1 MLSSGA
7 ETLLRMVGWTF
18 LPDLGARLLLR
29 TYRHLQSSPPPFL
42 GLKPR
47 QPPPMNSPG
56 YALQQRI
63 SFSVIILAYLLYT
76 SVQAYLQA
84 PPNFY
89 ELLGVLP
96 NADEGTL
103 KTAFRNFARVNHPDR
118 VGASGESIFI
128 AARDA
133 FDTLKSSTRRFA
145 YDRFG
150 PDVVGWTTECTTTA
164 DYLER
169 GLMASCGFYIVSAVA
184 MILYA
189 IFGQSGFGAFVSH
202 FVIFFILILF

>member
-1 MLSSGA
+1 M
-7 ETLLRMVGWTF
+7 
-18 LPDLGARLLLR
+18 LLR
-29 TYRHLQSSPPPFL
+29 TYRHLQSSPPAFL
-42 GLKPR
+42 GLRPR
-47 QPPPMNSPG
+47 QPPPINTPG

-76 SVQAYLQA
+76 SIQAYSQA

-89 ELLGVLP
+89 ELLGVRP
-96 NADEGTL
+96 DVDEGTL
-103 KTAFRNFARVNHPDR
+103 KTAFRVFARHNHPDR
-118 VGASGESIFI
+118 VGTSGESRFI
-128 AARDA
+128 AARTA
-133 FDTLKSSTRRFA
+133 FDTLKSDRLRFA

-150 PDVVGWTTECTTTA
+150 PDVIGWSSECNSIA

-169 GLMASCGFYIVSAVA
+169 GLMASCGFYIISAAA

-202 FVIFFILILF
+202 HTRLWHVAV